1 MEQNVVYILDMDGEP
16 LMSTKRF
23 GKVRRMLRD
32 GKAKVVCNNPFTIQL
47 QYEPETKVT
56 QPVVLGIDP
65 GRTNIGL
72 SAVTEDG
79 ECLYSAKVTT
89 RNKEIVTLMS
99 NRKAHRQAS
108 RRGERLRRKRR
119 AKACNTTTDRDLSR
133 VIIGCNEPIR
143 PKDII
148 NTESKFANRK
158 RPEGWL
164 TPTATQLLRTHLN
177 AVAKVQK
184 ILPVTS
190 VVLEINRF
198 SFMALDNPNIKKWEY
213 QRGPLYGKGSVNDA
227 VDDMQHG
234 RCLLCGEAVTQ
245 HHHIVPVH
253 EGGSNTFGNIVGLCD
268 ACHEAVHKDTKT
280 AAKLKKQKAGLNK
293 KYGALSVLNQIIP
306 YLVQELAELFPNEIY
321 ITNGLSTK
329 QFRDRYGLSKDHNID
344 AYAIACCVLD
354 DLLVIHPPKVCF
366 AIHQYRR
373 HNRARVKHLRERVYK
388 LDGVKV
394 ATNRRKRM
402 DQKSDSLEDWY
413 NNAVAT
419 YGLEEAER
427 MRSKLRVV
435 PSYRAYNDME
445 RILPG
450 AVFMYEGDRY
460 VKKGQLTNGA
470 YTVSEDGKIRL
481 NTSKCDFVARNGGLV
496 YV

>member
-1 MEQNVVYILDMDGEP
+1 MEYVVYVLDMDGEP
-16 LMSTKRF
+16 LMPTKRF

-32 GKAKVVCNNPFTIQL
+32 GRAKVVCTKPFTIQL
-47 QYEPETKVT
+47 MYEPETKVT
-56 QPVVLGIDP
+56 QPIVLGIDP

-89 RNKEIVTLMS
+89 HNKEIVTLMRH
-99 NRKAHRQAS
+99 RKAHRQAS

-119 AKACNTTTDRDLSR
+119 TKACGTTTGRDLSR
-133 VIIGCNEPIR
+133 VIIGCNEPIK

-164 TPTATQLLRTHLN
+164 TPTATQLKRTHLN

-184 ILPVTS
+184 ILPVTT

-198 SFMALDNPNIKKWEY
+198 AFMAMDNPNIKKWEY
-213 QRGPLYGKGSVNDA
+213 QKGPLFGKGSVNDA

-234 RCLLCGEAVTQ
+234 RCLLCGKPITQ
-245 HHHIVPVH
+245 HHHIVPIH
-253 EGGSNTFGNIVGLCD
+253 ENGSNTFGNIVGLCD
-268 ACHEAVHKDTKT
+268 ACHEAVHKDTTT

-306 YLVQELAELFPNEIY
+306 SLAQELAELFPDETY
-321 ITNGLSTK
+321 ITNGYSTK
-329 QFRDRYGLSKDHNID
+329 LFRDKYSLDKDHNID
-344 AYAIACCVLD
+344 AYAIACSVLD
-354 DLLVIHPPKVCF
+354 DLLVIHPPKACF
-366 AIHQYRR
+366 EIHQYRR
-373 HNRARVKHLRERVYK
+373 HNRARVDHLRERVYK

-394 ATNRRKRM
+394 ATNRKKRM
-402 DQKSDSLEDWY
+402 DQKSDSLEDYY
-413 NNAVAT
+413 NNAVVT

-427 MRSKLRVV
+427 MRSRLKVI

-445 RILPG
+445 RIQPG
-450 AVFMYEGDRY
+450 AVFIYEGHRY
-460 VKKGQLTNGA
+460 VKSGQQARGTYTRAETLTVGVKTKDCQFIA
-470 YTVSEDGKIRL
+470 K
-481 NTSKCDFVARNGGLV
+481 NGGLV